1 MRTTRLGMTLAAA
14 AAAAAPVRAA
24 DWPMWGRD
32 PSRNMVSPETGLP
45 ERFEPGKLRAD
56 GEELDPAT
64 RKGVKWVARLGTQ
77 TYGNP
82 VVAGGR
88 VYVGTN
94 NDKPRDPRHTGDRG
108 VLLCLD
114 EATGALLWQLV
125 VPKLGAGKAVD
136 WEMLGVCSSPA
147 VDGDRVYVVTNR
159 AEVVC
164 LDARGMADGNGGPFK
179 DEAAFMAVPGKPPA
193 GPGPLDA
200 DILWVVDLR
209 TELGVVPHNIASS
222 APLVVGDRLW
232 VATSNGR
239 DGSHAHTPSPFAPS
253 LIVLDK
259 RTGALLGEEA
269 SGIGHRLYHGGW
281 SSPAYGEIGGRGR
294 VVFGGGDGVCY
305 AFEPDPVPGPG
316 GRGVLKEAWRFDC
329 NPPARKVKDGKPVA
343 YSDAEG
349 PSEIIA
355 TPVVHGGRVFVA
367 LGQDPEQGDGAGAL
381 HCIDASGAGDITK
394 GGAVWSSDR
403 FRRTLSTVAVSGGI
417 VFAADYP
424 GFLHALDAETG
435 ATLWSHDT
443 KAHIWGSPLVADGKV
458 YLGNEDGSCFVFAA
472 AREKKVLAE
481 IAFEGAVYASP
492 VAANGVLYV
501 CTPMRL
507 YAIGK

>member
-1 MRTTRLGMTLAAA
+1 MRVTPLALVLAAA
-14 AAAAAPVRAA
+14 TAAPPARAA

-45 ERFEPGKLRAD
+45 DRFEPGKLRAD
-56 GEELDPAT
+56 GEDLDPAT

-82 VVAGGR
+82 VVAGGC

-94 NDKPRDPRHTGDRG
+94 NDVPRDPRRTGDRG

-114 EATGALLWQLV
+114 EATGALRWQLV

-136 WEMLGVCSSPA
+136 WEMLGICSSPA

-164 LDARGMADGNGGPFK
+164 LDAKGMADGNGGPFK
-179 DEAAFMAVPGKPPA
+179 DEAAFLAAPGQPAVE
-193 GPGPLDA
+193 PGPLDA
-200 DILWVVDLR
+200 DVLWAVDLR
-209 TELGVVPHNIASS
+209 TEFGVVPHNIASS

-232 VATSNGR
+232 VVTSNGR

-253 LIVLDK
+253 LVVLDK
-259 RTGALLGEEA
+259 RTGSILGEEA
-269 SGIGHRLYHGGW
+269 SGIGRRLFHGSW
-281 SSPAYGEIGGRGR
+281 SSPAYGEAGGRGL
-294 VVFGGGDGVCY
+294 VVFGAGDGFCY
-305 AFEPDPVPGPG
+305 AFEADPVPGPA
-316 GRGVLKEAWRFDC
+316 GRGVLKEVWRVDC
-329 NPPARKVKDGKPVA
+329 NPPSRKTKDGNPVA
-343 YSDAEG
+343 YGDGEG

-355 TPVVHGGRVFVA
+355 TPVIRGGRVYVA
-367 LGQDPEQGDGAGAL
+367 LGQDPEQGDGAGAMT
-381 HCIDASGAGDITK
+381 CIDAAK
-394 GGAVWSSDR
+394 GAVVWTNER
-403 FRRTLSTVAVSGGI
+403 FRRSLSTVAVDGGI
-417 VFAADYP
+417 VYAAEYQ

-435 ATLWSHDT
+435 ASLWSHDT
-443 KAHIWGSPLVADGKV
+443 KAHLWGSPLAADGKV
-458 YLGNEDGSCFVFAA
+458 WLGTEDGALVVLAA
-472 AREKKVLAE
+472 GRQKKVLAE
-481 IAFEGAVYASP
+481 IAFEGALYSSP

-501 CTPMRL
+501 ATSMHL